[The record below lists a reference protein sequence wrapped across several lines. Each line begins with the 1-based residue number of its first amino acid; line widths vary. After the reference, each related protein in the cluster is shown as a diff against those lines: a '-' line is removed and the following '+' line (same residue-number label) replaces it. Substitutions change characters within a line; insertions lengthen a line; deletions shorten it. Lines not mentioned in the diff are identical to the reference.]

1 MKVLCRCVSLGSRTC
16 APATPKPALTTR
28 HRTHCL
34 HLRPGSRGIT
44 DETLA
49 GMIGNKP
56 NAKIMGATQPE
67 ALKKYED
74 ADKILC
80 F

>member
-1 MKVLCRCVSLGSRTC
+1 V
-16 APATPKPALTTR
+16 
-28 HRTHCL
+28 
-34 HLRPGSRGIT
+34 
-44 DETLA
+44 
-49 GMIGNKP
+49 IGNKP